1 MFITGQD
8 TQAQPAHG
16 KKRRR
21 KMKETMR
28 SRKQEREGKKNMSS
42 KRH

>member
-16 KKRRR
+16 KKRRI